1 MEGKPTAART
11 SGPAAGPAAS
21 SAADQGADPQVAQAA
36 GQGAGT
42 EAAPASGQGVGPQ
55 AGAVVP
61 TIAGRDERLAPISRV
76 TRALQRPELGA
87 LLGAAAIFLI
97 FATTDSTPQ
106 HLWLTQTGVAA
117 WSAQAAFFG
126 IMAVP
131 VGLLMIGG
139 EFDLSAG
146 VMTGAAAIVMA
157 LLVGRLHWNAWAAI
171 AGTFAFAAA
180 IGLLNGFVVVKS
192 KLPSFIVTLAT
203 FFVLRG
209 TSVGGVLLLNHGSTE
224 VGVTGTAHPGL
235 ESAKTIFGNSLWASE
250 SVRSGYQIAV
260 LWFIGVTAIAAWI
273 LARTTFGN
281 WIFAVGGDANAAR
294 NVGVPVT
301 RTKIL
306 LFLATAMSAGLVGII
321 SFTQASS
328 AVSEQGV
335 GYEFFYIIAAVV
347 GGCLLTG
354 GYGSA
359 IGAALGAC
367 IIGMAF
373 EGVIYAGWDSSWD
386 FTFLGVVLFLA
397 VVVNTV
403 IYRRALKARR

>member
-1 MEGKPTAART
+1 MNAKPASVTVT
-11 SGPAAGPAAS
+11 GPSVGAPAGP
-21 SAADQGADPQVAQAA
+21 
-36 GQGAGT
+36 
-42 EAAPASGQGVGPQ
+42 
-55 AGAVVP
+55 
-61 TIAGRDERLAPISRV
+61 DERLAPISRV

-87 LLGAAAIFLI
+87 LLGAVVVFVLFAA
-97 FATTDSTPQ
+97 TDSTPQ
-106 HLWLTQTGVAA
+106 HLWLTQTGLAA
-117 WSAQAAFFG
+117 WSQQAAFFG

-139 EFDLSAG
+139 EFDLSTG
-146 VMTGAAAIVMA
+146 VMTGVTAIVMG
-157 LLVGRLHWNAWAAI
+157 LLVGSLHWNAWLAI
-171 AGTFAFAAA
+171 AGTFAFAAI
-180 IGLLNGFVVVKS
+180 IGLVNGIVVVTS
-192 KLPSFIVTLAT
+192 RLPSFIVTLAT

-209 TSVGGVLLLNHGSTE
+209 TSIGGVLLLNHGSTQ
-224 VGVTGTAHPGL
+224 VSLTGTHYGGL
-235 ESAKTIFGNSLWASE
+235 ASAKDVFGSTFAAS
-250 SVRSGYQIAV
+250 SAVPSGYQTAI
-260 LWFIGVTAIAAWI
+260 LWFIALTVVGAWV
-273 LARTTFGN
+273 LGRTTFGN
-281 WIFAVGGDANAAR
+281 WIFAVGGDAVAAR
-294 NVGVPVT
+294 NVGVPVN

-306 LFLATAMSAGLVGII
+306 LFLSTSLSAALVGVI
-321 SFTQASS
+321 SFTQANS

-397 VVVNTV
+397 VAVNTV
-403 IYRRALKARR
+403 IYRRAQRARR

>member
-1 MEGKPTAART
+1 MSAT
-11 SGPAAGPAAS
+11 SPPIATPPAATA
-21 SAADQGADPQVAQAA
+21 
-36 GQGAGT
+36 
-42 EAAPASGQGVGPQ
+42 E
-55 AGAVVP
+55 
-61 TIAGRDERLAPISRV
+61 DERLVPISRL
-76 TRALQRPELGA
+76 TRTLRRPELGSLLAA
-87 LLGAAAIFLI
+87 LFVFVM
-97 FATTDSTPQ
+97 FAVFDASSN
-106 HLWLTQTGVAA
+106 HLWLKQTGIAA
-117 WSAQAAFFG
+117 WTQQAAFFG
-126 IMAVP
+126 IVAVP

-146 VMTGAAAIVMA
+146 VMTGVTAIVMA
-157 LLVGRLHWNAWAAI
+157 LLVGKWHVNTWIAI
-171 AGTFAFAAA
+171 LITLAFASG
-180 IGLLNGFVVVKS
+180 IGLINGYIVALT

-209 TSVGGVLLLNHGSTE
+209 ASTGGVLLLNSGSTQIT
-224 VGVTGTAHPGL
+224 VTQAHPPGL
-235 ESAKTIFGNSLWASE
+235 SSAKSIFGSSFFSSGSLP
-250 SVRSGYQIAV
+250 SGYSTAI
-260 LWFIGVTAIAAWI
+260 LWFIGVTIFGTWV
-273 LARTTFGN
+273 LSRTKFGN
-281 WIFAVGGDANAAR
+281 WVFASGGDQNAAR
-294 NVGVPVT
+294 NTGVPVN
-301 RTKIL
+301 RTKVL
-306 LFLATAMSAGLVGII
+306 LFVGTALAAALVGII

-386 FTFLGVVLFLA
+386 FAFLGVILFLA
-397 VVVNTV
+397 VIVNTL